1 MATRIGHS
9 RTTKRGVGRGLAG
22 VVLASAALCGL
33 AIVPAAA
40 NPYVEPR
47 VERPRVVVPRSQVT
61 TFEHRNLAPLSV
73 IQRTALANVMASVS
87 GSRRADVSPM
97 KRKEDL
103 ERRKKELEK
112 KKKEEE
118 KKLAKLKKEFLDS
131 KEGKD
136 AKQKIDKE
144 RKKRDKKI
152 GDAIRERNMNQS
164 ENCCGSTDRGKW
176 TEWLQKK
183 MEEAWD
189 DFNKA
194 EKTIFE
200 DEFKKKNPKKFKEY
214 EKAKNERKNT
224 GKKIKQVDRE
234 LDDLNGPPSRANVQ
248 P

>member
-47 VERPRVVVPRSQVT
+47 VERPRIVVPAPHVP
-61 TFEHRNLAPLSV
+61 TFEHRNLAPLSIV
-73 IQRTALANVMASVS
+73 QRTALANVMASVS
-87 GSRRADVSPM
+87 GPRQADVSPM
-97 KRKEDL
+97 KQKEDL

-136 AKQKIDKE
+136 AKKKIDKE
-144 RKKRDKKI
+144 AKKRDKKI
-152 GDAIRERNMNQS
+152 GDAIRERNMKQS

-176 TEWLQKK
+176 SEWLQEK
-183 MEEAWD
+183 MKEAWD

-194 EKTIFE
+194 EKKIFE

-214 EKAKNERKNT
+214 EKAKNEHKNT
-224 GKKIKQVDRE
+224 GKEIKQVDRA
-234 LDDLNGPPSRANVQ
+234 LDDLNGPPSRADVQ